1 MKPLHLALLLVLPVS
16 LARAQS
22 RELEFTDPLALL
34 RVVSETYAA
43 NPDSFHVE
51 SITETIDTNDLRRD
65 WRKVYRTAI
74 KGPGNLYRI
83 ETRSPFGSYIQDSD
97 GKNEWVYLVE
107 ANIYVVRPLPQRWPQ
122 FPKLM
127 VGGNNELNEAWN
139 MRTWLETEA
148 SGNKRATHAARR
160 PSLWKVNATLVTSS
174 TLPATIAR
182 QLTIRT
188 CGGIEPSG

>member
-160 PSLWKVNATLVTSS
+160 NH
-174 TLPATIAR
+174 R
-182 QLTIRT
+182 
-188 CGGIEPSG
+188 CGR